1 MLLKDSSKEKYDIII
16 QAGQSNSDGTA
27 FGNVENEYQPND
39 RVWYLTGDWRFSEDF
54 YFEIARE
61 YAQNNTVRGNFSL
74 SFAKRYIN
82 DGRLAADRKLLILR
96 TAAGGTGFLDGHWK
110 TTDWLY
116 NRMMLMLQTSMELNP
131 ENRLIALL
139 WHQGETDAVYHIPF
153 DYEHHIGN
161 GGVVYR
167 TGHGSYDGGV
177 LNSHGVTGRIA
188 HTGHVAAC
196 HGSCNQT
203 LGSGTGLG
211 GYFLPAADGHGKA
224 QLVGVHLFPCQGGLV
239 TEGGQI
245 PVGSGR
251 NGHGLDTDSTVGV
264 VDDLA
269 VGGSHHGTVIGHSQR
284 QSSRN
289 GDVQLGGRDFS
300 AVTAQTVVGG
310 GQVDGGT
317 AGTATLA
324 DFSGRYG
331 NGSGAEHTGGESE
344 RDEFGSEVGHRKK
357 LLFG

>member
-1 MLLKDSSKEKYDIII
+1 MLLKDFSKEKYDIII

-139 WHQGETDAVYHIPF
+139 WHQGETDAVYHASYDVHYKHLTEFIQSVRKAFQIPELPF
-153 DYEHHIGN
+153 VAGNFTEQWYDQNKEIADPVVTAIRNVCKDIGN
-161 GGVVYR
+161 ASFVESIGLLSNAQDDENNPF
-167 TGHGSYDGGV
+167 HGNDTIHFCRKAMYELGERYYDAFV
-177 LNSHGVTGRIA
+177 HI
-188 HTGHVAAC
+188 
-196 HGSCNQT
+196 
-203 LGSGTGLG
+203 
-211 GYFLPAADGHGKA
+211 
-224 QLVGVHLFPCQGGLV
+224 VG
-239 TEGGQI
+239 E
-245 PVGSGR
+245 
-251 NGHGLDTDSTVGV
+251 
-264 VDDLA
+264 
-269 VGGSHHGTVIGHSQR
+269 
-284 QSSRN
+284 
-289 GDVQLGGRDFS
+289 
-300 AVTAQTVVGG
+300 
-310 GQVDGGT
+310 
-317 AGTATLA
+317 
-324 DFSGRYG
+324 
-331 NGSGAEHTGGESE
+331 
-344 RDEFGSEVGHRKK
+344 
-357 LLFG
+357 